1 MSRNLGPCKIE
12 NCENQ
17 DPNTIRFRTFTNFA
31 KTKVRNNGLHDIYSY
46 LEIGD
51 QLCQYHYMLII
62 EADRNDNKKRRSVG
76 SEKDNIEKDYI
87 IEVQLSDLLKDPID
101 DDINFNYWSGIN
113 INIKDVS
120 RNCLS

>member
-62 EADRNDNKKRRSVG
+62 EADRNDNKKRSVG
-76 SEKDNIEKDYI
+76 FEKDYI

-113 INIKDVS
+113 INIKDVN
-120 RNCLS
+120 RN